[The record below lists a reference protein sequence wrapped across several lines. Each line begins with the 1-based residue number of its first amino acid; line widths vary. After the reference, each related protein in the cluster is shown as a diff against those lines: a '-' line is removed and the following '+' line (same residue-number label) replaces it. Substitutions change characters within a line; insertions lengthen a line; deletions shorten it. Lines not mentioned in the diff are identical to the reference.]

1 MPTINGKACVVNGT
15 PVDKVFSNGRQVYG
29 RNLLANSDQQ
39 FIGVG
44 GGNLSEFLEIPFNLN
59 DIFDKYGADRDY
71 TVSFDLSSKDP
82 SKVNSIRSYPNPGTP
97 NPDKYMFNSVEHKNV
112 TTTPKRYSRIIH
124 PTLNDASIKITTL
137 VFYGQYNTG
146 NVPIVNRIKI
156 TLGNT
161 DNNVWT
167 PAPEDI
173 K

>member
-1 MPTINGKACVVNGT
+1 MPTINGRACVVNGT
-15 PVDKVFSNGRQVYG
+15 PVDKVFSNGQQVYS

-39 FIGVG
+39 LTNNTGVM
-44 GGNLSEFLEIPFNLN
+44 SEFIYTPFNLN

-82 SKVNSIRSYPNPGTP
+82 SKVNYIRSYANPGIPNP
-97 NPDKYMFNSVEHKNV
+97 NKYNFDLVEHENV

-124 PTLNDASIKITTL
+124 PTLNDATIKTTTL
-137 VFYGQYNTG
+137 VFYGQYGTG

-173 K
+173 Q